1 MGANSIR
8 ILPEPLRSRDSATF
22 TGSYQ
27 TLGTPITNPSKI
39 MKVTNN
45 SAVLVTLSWDGISDH
60 EILPSGSFILLDF
73 TSNAGVAGLLV
84 AAANTQFY
92 IKGTASTG
100 SVYLSTYHATQLGIP
115 AGPTLP

>member
-8 ILPEPLRSRDSATF
+8 ILPEALRSRDSATF

-27 TLGTPITNPSKI
+27 TLGSAIINPSKI

-45 SAVLVTLSWDGISDH
+45 STVLVTLSWDGITDH
-60 EILPSGSFILLDF
+60 EILPAGSFVLLDF
-73 TSNAGVAGLLV
+73 TSNAGQAGYLA

-92 IKGTASTG
+92 VKGAAGTG
-100 SVYLSTYHATQLGIP
+100 SVYLSTYYGRQIGIP